1 MVVEFDGNIT
11 DIDATDFQI
20 TFDDG
25 TTHTPTEAVIYS
37 ALPKQVFLTLGASMS
52 ADNTPKWRLLD
63 QYLI

>member
-25 TTHTPTEAVIYS
+25 TTHTPTEVAYIQHYLNRYS
-37 ALPKQVFLTLGASMS
+37 
-52 ADNTPKWRLLD
+52 
-63 QYLI
+63 